1 MGPSNQNNRCVKELG
16 LEKSRVPELLH
27 KCSSIMETQLDLVGG
42 LAADS
47 TTLEYDNISGSR
59 QLHLLDHISNT
70 RLPDYDTLSLEHQLA
85 VVLDII
91 WGLQLTVRP
100 LLVFNSQEVEC
111 EALMH
116 CNVVQIHNI
125 AFIVFHI

>member
-42 LAADS
+42 LTADS

-70 RLPDYDTLSLEHQLA
+70 QLPDYDTLSLEHQLA

-111 EALMH
+111 EALMQ
-116 CNVVQIHNI
+116 VVRL
-125 AFIVFHI
+125 